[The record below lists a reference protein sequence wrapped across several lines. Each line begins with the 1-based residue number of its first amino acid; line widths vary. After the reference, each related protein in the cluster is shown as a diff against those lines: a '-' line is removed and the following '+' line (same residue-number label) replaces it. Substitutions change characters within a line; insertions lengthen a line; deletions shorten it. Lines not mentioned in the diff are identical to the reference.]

1 MTETVLSPTFGVPW
15 RPTVPAQ
22 TRVLPSGAAEP
33 ANAAD
38 GAEVVGGEADQ
49 ELLQTSPYMTLVL
62 PGEVSPVVYAVDELN
77 PVCPDVSAPAWAAF
91 GAIGLQ
97 RDVVWHG
104 AGSALD
110 ALQHAAAA
118 PVRRTALCAAHGTEV
133 VDDLVGRGWLQR
145 PDDLCAEY
153 YLTTAQIEVTAHC
166 NWGCVFCPVSV
177 DAKLPATMPMP
188 LFEEIIDKIAPYDT
202 IRYVTFHFYNEPT
215 LDRFFAQRVAVLRER
230 GLRLRLF
237 TNATNLTPEK
247 IALLGQGDTL
257 LQLVVNL
264 PALDDDS
271 FRDLTGSGML
281 GRTLANLEAA
291 VEAGLPVEIVVN
303 GDGPGLD
310 RRLGDLR
317 TRFEDRGIAVR
328 STLLSD
334 RAGALEEE
342 YHQDVRVEGRLRG
355 CAWPV
360 NHAHFSVS
368 GDMFICCNDYY
379 QREKFGN
386 IRSGTVH
393 EIMTSPEAVL
403 LRRRVFGVA
412 DAPEDYVC
420 RTCHDQLPDFPRRQF
435 RPPAGFPIAGCHG
448 TGGSRD

>member
-1 MTETVLSPTFGVPW
+1 MTETVLSPPVGVPW
-15 RPTVPAQ
+15 RLTEPTPSTTPARSSAQ
-22 TRVLPSGAAEP
+22 RVNATQGAVA
-33 ANAAD
+33 
-38 GAEVVGGEADQ
+38 GGEAAH
-49 ELLQTSPYMTLVL
+49 ELLQTSPYLTLVL
-62 PGEVSPVVYAVDELN
+62 PGDVSPVVYAVDELD
-77 PVCPDVSAPAWAAF
+77 PVHPDVSAPPGSAF
-91 GAIGLQ
+91 GVIGLE
-97 RDVVWHG
+97 RTVVWHG
-104 AGSALD
+104 HGAALD
-110 ALQHAAAA
+110 ALRHAAAA
-118 PVRRTALCAAHGTEV
+118 PSRRAELEAAHGKEV
-133 VDDLVGRGWLQR
+133 IHDLVSRGWLQR
-145 PDDLCAEY
+145 PDDICSEY
-153 YLTTAQIEVTAHC
+153 HLTTAQIEVTAHC

-177 DAKLPATMPMP
+177 DAKPPATMPMP
-188 LFEEIIDKIAPYDT
+188 LFDEIIGKIAPYDT

-215 LDRFFAQRVAVLRER
+215 LDRFFAQRVAVLREHE
-230 GLRLRLF
+230 LRLRLF
-237 TNATNLTPEK
+237 TNASNLTRDK
-247 IALLGQGDTL
+247 IALLARDDTL

-264 PALDDDS
+264 PTDDDGS
-271 FRDLTGSGML
+271 FRYLTGSGML
-281 GRTLANLEAA
+281 MRTLANLEVA
-291 VEAGLPVEIVVN
+291 VEAGLPIEIVVN

-310 RRLGDLR
+310 RRLGHLR
-317 TRFEDRGIAVR
+317 GRFEDRGVVVR

-393 EIMTSPEAVL
+393 EIMTSPGAVL

-412 DAPEDYVC
+412 DAPSDYVC

-435 RPPAGFPIAGCHG
+435 RPLASFPIAGCHR
-448 TGGSRD
+448 TGSNRA

>member
-1 MTETVLSPTFGVPW
+1 MTEDVSPSLVGAPW
-15 RPTVPAQ
+15 RPVVSTPA
-22 TRVLPSGAAEP
+22 TAARSGVAEP
-33 ANAAD
+33 ASAGPTAPAAGSAAD
-38 GAEVVGGEADQ
+38 G
-49 ELLQTSPYMTLVL
+49 ELLQTSPYLTLVL
-62 PGEVSPVVYAVDELN
+62 PGDVSPVVYAIDEFD
-77 PVCPDVSAPAWAAF
+77 PVYPDVSAPAGFAF
-91 GAIGLQ
+91 GVIGLE
-97 RDVVWHG
+97 RDVAWHDDG
-104 AGSALD
+104 AALD
-110 ALQHAAAA
+110 ALQQAAVA
-118 PVRRTALCAAHGTEV
+118 PAGRSVLVAVHGGEV
-133 VDDLVGRGWLQR
+133 IDDLIARGWLQR

-153 YLTTAQIEVTAHC
+153 HLTTAQIEVTAHC

-177 DAKLPATMPMP
+177 DAKPPATMPMP
-188 LFEEIIDKIAPYDT
+188 LFEEIIGKIAPYKS

-215 LDRFFAQRVAVLRER
+215 LDRFFAQRVAVLREH

-237 TNATNLTPEK
+237 TNASNLTPEK
-247 IALLGQGDTL
+247 IALLRQGDTL

-264 PALDDDS
+264 PALDDGS
-271 FRDLTGSGML
+271 FRDLTGSGTL
-281 GRTLANLEAA
+281 ARTLANLEAA
-291 VEAGLPVEIVVN
+291 VEAGLPTEIVVN
-303 GDGPGLD
+303 GHGPGLD

-317 TRFEDRGIAVR
+317 ARFEDRGVVVR
-328 STLLSD
+328 STLFSD
-334 RAGALEEE
+334 RAGTVAEG
-342 YHQDVRVEGRLRG
+342 YQQDVRVEGRLRG

-412 DAPEDYVC
+412 DTPEDYVC

-435 RPPAGFPIAGCHG
+435 RPPASFPIAGCYRRG
-448 TGGSRD
+448 ANRG